1 MKILFKRTGCK
12 PFLIIRAMQY
22 CRIYWK
28 YNSVIRFN
36 GVRSII
42 DNYEGEALQSV
53 SNIYIVLYISMRIS
67 LVMCIWKFIVQ
78 GEAADYKV
86 NISQGP
92 RHCLYCPRRS
102 QGQYRQC
109 RGPRDIFFH
118 EHCNQW
124 DPHEYIVFILQMES
138 PVNLCSE
145 NAVISYHSYWG
156 SK

>member
-1 MKILFKRTGCK
+1 MSPLSYLIHSLHSFHVMVKLLNPLIALNGLILSQLLQKKT
-12 PFLIIRAMQY
+12 Q
-22 CRIYWK
+22 
-28 YNSVIRFN
+28 
-36 GVRSII
+36 SIKLK
-42 DNYEGEALQSV
+42 NLQMRGLM
-53 SNIYIVLYISMRIS
+53 LYVSMRIS
-67 LVMCIWKFIVQ
+67 LVMSIWKFIVQ

-124 DPHEYIVFILQMES
+124 DTHEYIVFILQMES

-145 NAVISYHSYWG
+145 NAVISFHSYWG